1 MGLIRT
7 IAVCVAGNGCS
18 SNVRLVQFC
27 WVVSPPIALEA
38 ARMLVKRLDDKL
50 TIHYRMCCDD

>member
-18 SNVRLVQFC
+18 SNVRLEEFC
-27 WVVSPPIALEA
+27 WGVSPPIIGGCADAGEALG
-38 ARMLVKRLDDKL
+38 
-50 TIHYRMCCDD
+50 